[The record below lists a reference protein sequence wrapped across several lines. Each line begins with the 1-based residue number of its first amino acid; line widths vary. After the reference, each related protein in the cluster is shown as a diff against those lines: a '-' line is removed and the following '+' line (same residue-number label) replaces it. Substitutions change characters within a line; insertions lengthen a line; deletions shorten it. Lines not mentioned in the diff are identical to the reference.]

1 MEESRTP
8 TNIWKEFEKGL
19 QYIQSSGL
27 KAEWD
32 ECERFYEGNHWPKAT
47 EKTKNMQT
55 FQKVLMSESVACS
68 SPLQNRSE
76 ARCLVKAVSKE
87 ARMIDV
93 SEGSSLVF

>member
-1 MEESRTP
+1 
-8 TNIWKEFEKGL
+8 
-19 QYIQSSGL
+19 
-27 KAEWD
+27 
-32 ECERFYEGNHWPKAT
+32 
-47 EKTKNMQT
+47 MQT

-93 SEGSSLVF
+93 SEGSNLLF

>member
-1 MEESRTP
+1 
-8 TNIWKEFEKGL
+8 
-19 QYIQSSGL
+19 
-27 KAEWD
+27 
-32 ECERFYEGNHWPKAT
+32 
-47 EKTKNMQT
+47 MQT

-87 ARMIDV
+87 AGMIDV